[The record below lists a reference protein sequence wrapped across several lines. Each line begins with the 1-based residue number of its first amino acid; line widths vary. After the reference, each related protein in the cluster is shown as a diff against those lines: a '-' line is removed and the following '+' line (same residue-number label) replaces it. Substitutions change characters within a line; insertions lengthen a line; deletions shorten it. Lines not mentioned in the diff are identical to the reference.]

1 MITTTIFFDR
11 KKRATKGGEGTIEI
25 RLTENRKSYWFS
37 TGIKVRKNQWDWSCG
52 QIVRHPASD
61 ELNERLVSMVKRIV
75 AECNIYIKDARALD
89 IAAIRDAVRGREVAE
104 RETVAQWV
112 KEQTDLL
119 DVAEGT
125 RKHYR
130 TLHRR
135 LNEFGEIRSWTDVTV
150 KNIYAFDTWL
160 HALRR
165 DQTIGEDAAGTL
177 PPLLSDA
184 AVHNY
189 HKCFRYMLSRAMRI
203 GKIQANPYDALRG
216 EFSHGDKE
224 NTEYLTES
232 EMQAFMDVEPHGSME
247 AVAKDLFIF
256 QMFTGLSYSDMMA
269 FNSKEYKL
277 IDGKWRHTGERIKTG
292 VPFVNQLLPPA
303 VKVLEKYNWKIPQL
317 SNQKYNL
324 ALKGLGTAAGIKTK
338 LHSHLARHTFATFM
352 LRNGVKIENL
362 SKMLGHTNITRTQRY
377 AKVLAESVHEDF
389 DMIEEKLKKTEIES
403 PDKKRSKK
411 KQ

>member
-1 MITTTIFFDR
+1 MTTTSIVFDR
-11 KKRATKGGEGTIEI
+11 KKKAGKDGKGMLEV
-25 RLTENRKSYWFS
+25 RLTHDRKSCYFS
-37 TGIKVRKNQWDWSCG
+37 TGIKVRRNQWEYDS
-52 QIVRHPASD
+52 IVRHPASD
-61 ELNERLVSMVKRIV
+61 ELNERLGIFVKRIMTEV
-75 AECNIYIKDARALD
+75 NKYIKDARAID
-89 IAAIRDAVRGREVAE
+89 MTAIRVAVTGKTVADY
-104 RETVAQWV
+104 ETVADWV
-112 KEQTDLL
+112 KEQTEMM

-135 LNEFGEIRSWTDVTV
+135 LNEFGNITGWSDITV
-150 KNIYAFDTWL
+150 QNIYEFDAWL

-165 DQTIGEDAAGTL
+165 DATLGEEMTKTL

-189 HKCFRYMLSRAMRI
+189 HKCFRYLLSRAMRI
-203 GKIQANPYDALRG
+203 GKIQANPYDALKG
-216 EFSHGDKE
+216 VFSHGEKE
-224 NTEYLTES
+224 NTEYLTEA
-232 EMQAFMDVEPHGSME
+232 EMQAFMDVEPSGSME

-269 FNSKEYKL
+269 FNFKEYKL

-389 DMIEEKLKKTEIES
+389 DMIEEKLKKDS
-403 PDKKRSKK
+403 PEV
-411 KQ
+411 